1 MDEDRASHGWWPTA
15 AVLGGWLAI
24 GLVSSGLTYTVWRDE
39 GLQIGWLRA
48 TATLL
53 PYWLY
58 WAPATL
64 AIVALGRRWP
74 IDARRWPRSLPVHVL
89 AAIACG
95 ILHVALYVV
104 LYKAV
109 FPWPL
114 AEQGGPPFL
123 EFFGQM
129 VRSRWQSEL
138 IAYGG
143 ILGAAL
149 AVRFARES
157 EARKLAAAQLET
169 QLANAQ
175 LEALRMQI
183 NPHFLFNTLQAIS
196 TLVDEDPA
204 AARRMLALLGD
215 LLRTVLDEGAR
226 TDVPLA
232 VELAFVRR
240 YLDIEQVRFADRL
253 TVRFDIHPDAE
264 PALVPTFLL
273 QPIVEN
279 AIHHAVA
286 PRSGPGRIDI
296 TARVRDGRLR
306 LEVRDDGP
314 GPGAQAVDG
323 LGLATT
329 RARLEKRFG
338 TDQSFSFHA
347 HAAGGG
353 EAVIEIPATGT

>member
-1 MDEDRASHGWWPTA
+1 MDEDRTSPRWWPAA
-15 AVLGGWLAI
+15 AVLGGWLVI

-39 GLQIGWLRA
+39 GLPIGWLRA
-48 TATLL
+48 SAALL

-58 WAPATL
+58 WAPATP

-74 IDARRWPRSLPVHVL
+74 IDARRWPRSLPVHVT

-95 ILHVALYVV
+95 LLHMTLYVV

-109 FPWPL
+109 FPWP
-114 AEQGGPPFL
+114 ANEAGGPPFAQL
-123 EFFGQM
+123 LGQM
-129 VRSRWQSEL
+129 LRTRWQFEL

-143 ILGAAL
+143 ILGASL
-149 AVRFARES
+149 AVQFARES

-175 LEALRMQI
+175 LEALRMQL

-196 TLVDEDPA
+196 TLVDEEPS
-204 AARRMLALLGD
+204 AARRMLTLLGD
-215 LLRTVLDEGAR
+215 LLRTVLEQGDRAEI
-226 TDVPLA
+226 PLA
-232 VELAFVRR
+232 EELAFVRR
-240 YLDIEQVRFADRL
+240 YLQIEQVRFADRL
-253 TVRFDIHPDAE
+253 TVRFDVDEDAE
-264 PALVPTFLL
+264 SVMVPTFLL

-286 PRSGPGRIDI
+286 PRSEPGRIDI
-296 TARVRDGRLR
+296 AARIDEGRVR

-314 GPGAQAVDG
+314 GPGADAVDG

-329 RARLEKRFG
+329 RARLEKRYG
-338 TDQSFSFHA
+338 ADQSFSFRA
-347 HAAGGG
+347 LDAGGA
-353 EAVIEIPATGT
+353 EVVIVIPARHA